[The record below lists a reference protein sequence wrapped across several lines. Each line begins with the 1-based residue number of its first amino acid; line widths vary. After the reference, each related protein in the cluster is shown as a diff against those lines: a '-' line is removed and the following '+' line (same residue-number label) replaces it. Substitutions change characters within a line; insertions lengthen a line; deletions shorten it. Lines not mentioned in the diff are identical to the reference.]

1 MAKIKSESRE
11 TTPPQSTLPNAEN
24 ERIHPVYRVRTDI
37 PPEVVY
43 LCALRGASFTCMDS
57 CGGRK
62 KFNVKF
68 IVKTDIFL
76 YNRTIT
82 GVSCIVSS
90 AELQ

>member
-1 MAKIKSESRE
+1 MRAGNRAGRS
-11 TTPPQSTLPNAEN
+11 
-24 ERIHPVYRVRTDI
+24 
-37 PPEVVY
+37 
-43 LCALRGASFTCMDS
+43 
-57 CGGRK
+57 GGRK

-76 YNRTIT
+76 YNRNIT

>member
-1 MAKIKSESRE
+1 MTKARTLES
-11 TTPPQSTLPNAEN
+11 
-24 ERIHPVYRVRTDI
+24 
-37 PPEVVY
+37 
-43 LCALRGASFTCMDS
+43 RGASFTCMDS

-62 KFNVKF
+62 KFNVIF